1 MKKFI
6 LFLSLTLAAINASA
20 SDDCNEPVGEWQSVE
35 TLEQLLNET
44 NWQVKR
50 IKVDDGCYEVDG
62 SDPQGNRIEAKFAPA
77 SLTLKKFEVKFADT
91 KKDGPAYYG
100 QLKDIAYFKK

>member
-1 MKKFI
+1 MKKLI
-6 LFLSLTLAAINASA
+6 LFFSIGLFSSSIFA
-20 SDDCNEPVGEWQSVE
+20 SDDCKEPTENWQPIE
-35 TLEQLLNET
+35 TLEQLMNDS

-62 SDPQGNRIEAKFAPA
+62 LDPQGNRIEAKFTPA
-77 SLTLKKFEVKFADT
+77 TLVLRKFEVKFTTD